1 MSILKLAFGIQTKSR
16 PSIWLFF
23 KRGPRCQYGNLLLV
37 SKQKRRFWST
47 ESKPF
52 CNPAF
57 LPSFL
62 PSLFIFP
69 LSCLAVVLFLLPCF
83 RASVLPYSLV
93 SFASWRPSLLPSF
106 LAYFP
111 PFCSSFVPPL
121 LPSVFSPSLPTLLP
135 SVFVFFLPYF
145 LTSLLP

>member
-83 RASVLPYSLV
+83 RAS
-93 SFASWRPSLLPSF
+93 LLTCFLCFLASF
-106 LAYFP
+106 LATFLP
-111 PFCSSFVPPL
+111 RL
-121 LPSVFSPSLPTLLP
+121 LPSVLFFLRSSLTSLRVFSLPSYVTALRFCFL
-135 SVFVFFLPYF
+135 SSSLPYF
-145 LTSLLP
+145 LTSLNP